1 VNVKDDREQI
11 EFYQQLGAN
20 VRARRKKLG
29 LSQDAL
35 AQLVGLTR
43 TSLTNIENGRQHPPL
58 HTFCE
63 IIEQLKVGAS
73 DLLPRRAAVTE
84 VVDVKAM
91 AGDQVRGDDEL
102 AFITTGIGI
111 QQETTNGDTKKKDR
125 SDGTDPSSGEPDHRG
140 PGPGVQDRQGKGRA
154 NLR

>member
-1 VNVKDDREQI
+1 MSAPLTIFLIRGRMMKDDPVEI
-11 EFYQQLGAN
+11 AFYQQLGAN

-63 IIEQLKVGAS
+63 IVEQLKVDAS
-73 DLLPRRAAVTE
+73 NLLPRRAAVTE
-84 VVDVKAM
+84 VVDVKTM
-91 AGDQVRGDDEL
+91 AGDQVRGEDE
-102 AFITTGIGI
+102 
-111 QQETTNGDTKKKDR
+111 
-125 SDGTDPSSGEPDHRG
+125 
-140 PGPGVQDRQGKGRA
+140 
-154 NLR
+154 